1 MSVHSEAAHQVVAVL
16 QQVRLEQR
24 EHPPVVRAEAL
35 ARREVAAREQAKAG
49 ASQPGGAHFHSVGPR
64 ADDGPADVPSVCWAD
79 DELPEAVGGG
89 GGGGGGGGD
98 GGGAREGSEERRA
111 KIAEW
116 NKARD
121 QGPQ

>member
-1 MSVHSEAAHQVVAVL
+1 MDPPPLPCPLVEAPFGREGAVA
-16 QQVRLEQR
+16 
-24 EHPPVVRAEAL
+24 
-35 ARREVAAREQAKAG
+35 
-49 ASQPGGAHFHSVGPR
+49 
-64 ADDGPADVPSVCWAD
+64 
-79 DELPEAVGGG
+79 GGG